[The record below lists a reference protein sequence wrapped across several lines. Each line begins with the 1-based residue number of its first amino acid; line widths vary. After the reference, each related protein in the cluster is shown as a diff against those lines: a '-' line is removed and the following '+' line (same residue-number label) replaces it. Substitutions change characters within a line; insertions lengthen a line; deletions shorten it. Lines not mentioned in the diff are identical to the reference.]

1 MELRAQDEFPHTP
14 DGTDDSPWKDTW
26 WFVCRDA
33 EADVVVHAHMTLS
46 ANREPPARTTVLVKH
61 GGREALEVLRT
72 EATRTSGDTV
82 GNDLLQLTIV
92 EPEWGD
98 AKRIRLTARLDEVEV
113 ELNLA
118 GRFPTADINAV
129 CPGVLPARSG
139 GPTGPAA
146 GGVLR
151 HVEAS
156 MTFDGTLTWKGGPPT
171 PIAGFAMRDR
181 SWGWRKT
188 QAMFRFGWEGF
199 FGHGP
204 DYTLGLGC
212 FRVDDSPG
220 SDGSRASAFIADK
233 DGVHVCTDVD
243 LRLDGTG
250 RPVKVSFS
258 TADGRRIS
266 AETTRQSM
274 SAHLPFQDPD
284 SLTENSLMVVQSEH
298 HLDLLDQ
305 DGGRVEALYT
315 TARPRCSSVCEGTT
329 FFGAR

>member
-1 MELRAQDEFPHTP
+1 MQLRARDEFPHTP
-14 DGTDDSPWKDTW
+14 DGVDDSPWKDTW
-26 WFVCRDA
+26 WFVARDA
-33 EADVVVHAHMTLS
+33 GTDVAVHAHLTLS
-46 ANREPPARTTVLVKH
+46 ANRQPPARTTVLVKQ
-61 GGREALEVLRT
+61 GGREALAVLRT
-72 EATRTSGDTV
+72 EATRLRANTV
-82 GNDLLQLTIV
+82 GNDLLQISIV

-98 AKRIRLTARLDEVEV
+98 AKRITLTAALDEVSV

-118 GRFPTADINAV
+118 GRFPTADINQL

-139 GPTGPAA
+139 GPTGPSA

-156 MTFDGTLTWKGGPPT
+156 MTIAGTVTWSGQAPT
-171 PIAGFAMRDR
+171 PISGYAIRDR

-199 FGHGP
+199 FAHGP

-212 FRVDDSPG
+212 FRIDDGPG

-233 DGVHVCTDVD
+233 DGVHVCDQVD

-250 RPVKVSFS
+250 RPVMVAFTS
-258 TADGRRIS
+258 TDGRRIR
-266 AETTRQSM
+266 AETVRQGM
-274 SAHLPFQDPD
+274 TAHLPFQDPD

-298 HLDLLDQ
+298 HVDMRDQ
-305 DGGRVEALYT
+305 EGGRLEALYT
-315 TARPRCSSVCEGTT
+315 TARPRYSSVLEGTT
-329 FFGAR
+329 FHRDQ